1 MSDDNRV
8 IDLKDVSKIYGFGE
22 GITIALNE
30 VSLKVDKGEFI
41 VIMGPSGSGKST
53 LLHILGTLDKPNLGS
68 YKLFG
73 REIDSLSDKQTSKL
87 RGSRIGFVFQ
97 DYNLLPSISVIENVA
112 MGLLYQGVG
121 ESKRLSTAS
130 SLLRQLDLFEKDY
143 YMPYQLS
150 GGQAQRVSIARAL
163 ITNPDIILADEPTGN
178 LDSKTTDLIMES
190 LATLNKKG
198 TTVIMVTHNPNLC
211 SWAKRVIKMHDG
223 RISDDRK
230 QG

>member
-1 MSDDNRV
+1 
-8 IDLKDVSKIYGFGE
+8 
-22 GITIALNE
+22 
-30 VSLKVDKGEFI
+30 
-41 VIMGPSGSGKST
+41 
-53 LLHILGTLDKPNLGS
+53 
-68 YKLFG
+68 
-73 REIDSLSDKQTSKL
+73 
-87 RGSRIGFVFQ
+87 
-97 DYNLLPSISVIENVA
+97 
-112 MGLLYQGVG
+112 
-121 ESKRLSTAS
+121 
-130 SLLRQLDLFEKDY
+130 
-143 YMPYQLS
+143 MPYQLS